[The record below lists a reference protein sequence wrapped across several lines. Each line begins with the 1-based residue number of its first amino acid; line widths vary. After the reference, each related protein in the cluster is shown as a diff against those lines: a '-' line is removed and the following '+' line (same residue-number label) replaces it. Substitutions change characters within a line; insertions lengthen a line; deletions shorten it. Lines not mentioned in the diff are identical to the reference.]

1 MMASQD
7 SSQVLIKEFQEKYE
21 KKIRQQE
28 IEILEHWKAQLEK
41 IVTMR
46 PESIGSLQMQVA
58 KVVEM
63 MANRLKILKKG

>member
-1 MMASQD
+1 MASQD